1 MYTYVVIV
9 GHRKHYIGIR
19 NILCSPDDVARAASR
34 DLPMLLFDYP
44 SSSSFFLPNSSN
56 SSSSSSSRSI
66 KPDQPAR
73 TGSCL
78 HFAIL
83 RSATREYVAD
93 RTVEKEKKKKKETEN
108 NKCVTLGQTLT
119 RLLFLSLSLF
129 LSCSSR

>member
-93 RTVEKEKKKKKETEN
+93 RTVKKEKKKKETEN